1 MRVFWVKLIG
11 LIIVCLVLFTYQT
24 QAHNLARISK
34 ALDEKEQTTIEDQN
48 QSKTDASQYKD
59 GKFTGKGTGFSG
71 EMTVEVTIEGGSI
84 KDIEIVET
92 GDDKSYLERAMKLLD
107 EIKESQTTE
116 GIDTISGA
124 TYSSNGILE
133 AVSNALSE
141 SKG

>member
-1 MRVFWVKLIG
+1 MRVLWVKLIG

-24 QAHNLARISK
+24 QAHNLTRISK
-34 ALDEKEQTTIEDQN
+34 ALDEKEQTTSEDQN
-48 QSKTDASQYKD
+48 QSKTASQYKD
-59 GKFTGKGTGFSG
+59 GRFTGKGTGFSG